1 MAKAKAKDY
10 FKELKK
16 TPYPLFTAPK
26 PYSFDL
32 NEDMVDMLRAE
43 FGAELVADKLAAAI
57 KGKSKGDVEKTARA
71 FFTDLGKAWMQK
83 TIQLGEEYSD
93 RTIEVI
99 LESVDRQ
106 GNQFLLWPHVPQR
119 FVEIAYLGT
128 QNFLKVPIILNNMEV
143 LAYRIPQCALFA
155 GISEKCSKSV
165 ANLMTCSNYCMT
177 ALDTLRKHV
186 EMELVDEQVAST
198 AKDGYCE
205 FYVRKI

>member
-1 MAKAKAKDY
+1 MAKAKTKDY

-16 TPYPLFTAPK
+16 TPYPLFVAPK

-32 NEDMVDMLRAE
+32 NEDIVEMLRAE

-57 KGKSKGDVEKTARA
+57 KGKSKGDVE
-71 FFTDLGKAWMQK
+71 
-83 TIQLGEEYSD
+83 YSD

-99 LESVDRQ
+99 LESVVRQ

-128 QNFLKVPIILNNMEV
+128 QNFLKVPIILNNLEV
-143 LAYRIPQCALFA
+143 LAYRIPQCALYA
-155 GISEKCSKSV
+155 AIGEKCGKNV
-165 ANLMTCSNYCMT
+165 AKMMTCSDYCMT
-177 ALDTLRKHV
+177 ALDTVRKHV
-186 EMELVDEQVAST
+186 EMEMVNEQVAST

-205 FYVRKI
+205 FYMRKL

>member
-1 MAKAKAKDY
+1 MAKTKKDPFAEMKKA
-10 FKELKK
+10 
-16 TPYPLFTAPK
+16 PYPLYVAPR

-32 NEDMVDMLRAE
+32 NEDMVNMLRTE
-43 FGAELVADKLAAAI
+43 FGAELVADKLSEAI
-57 KGKSKGDVEKTARA
+57 KGKSKSDIAGVASALFKE
-71 FFTDLGKAWMQK
+71 LGAAWMQR

-93 RTIEVI
+93 RTIEMV

-143 LAYRIPQCALFA
+143 LAYRIPQCALYA
-155 GISEKCSKSV
+155 AIGEKCSKNV
-165 ANLMTCSNYCMT
+165 AKMMTCSDYCMT
-177 ALDTLRKHV
+177 ALDTVRKHV
-186 EMELVDEQVAST
+186 EMEMVNEQVAST

-205 FYVRKI
+205 FYMRKL

>member
-16 TPYPLFTAPK
+16 TPYPLFIAPK

-32 NEDMVDMLRAE
+32 NEDMVAMLRAE

-57 KGKSKGDVEKTARA
+57 KGKTKADVEKAARA
-71 FFTDLGKAWMQK
+71 FFTGEGKAWMQK

-106 GNQFLLWPHVPQR
+106 GNQFMLWPHVPQR

-128 QNFLKVPIILNNMEV
+128 QNFLKVPIILNNLEV
-143 LAYRIPQCALFA
+143 LAYRIPQCALYA
-155 GISEKCSKSV
+155 AIEGKCSKNV
-165 ANLMTCSNYCMT
+165 AKMMTCSDYCMT
-177 ALDTLRKHV
+177 ALDTVRKHV
-186 EMELVDEQVAST
+186 EMELVNEQVAST
-198 AKDGYCE
+198 DKDGYCE